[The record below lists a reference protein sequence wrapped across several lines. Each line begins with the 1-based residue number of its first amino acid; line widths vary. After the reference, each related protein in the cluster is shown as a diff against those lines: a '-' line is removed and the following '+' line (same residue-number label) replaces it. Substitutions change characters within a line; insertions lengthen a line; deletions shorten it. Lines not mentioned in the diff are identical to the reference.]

1 MSLVINS
8 QMNVN
13 ADCWL
18 TIGTNCHVSLA
29 IRKSSSGQKFSKTE
43 VKKTLSKST
52 PFYRFQTF
60 SRSYTLPGSSRSASK
75 TRKKKKNAAKLI
87 NRSRKNQEQ
96 YVEQTRQIFET
107 SLTLACLFRN
117 DIITTSA
124 RIQFH

>member
-1 MSLVINS
+1 
-8 QMNVN
+8 MNVN

-29 IRKSSSGQKFSKTE
+29 IRKSSSGQKFFQNRSKKNSLE
-43 VKKTLSKST
+43 MYSLLSLSN
-52 PFYRFQTF
+52 FF
-60 SRSYTLPGSSRSASK
+60 SVVHLTGKQSKRVENAS
-75 TRKKKKNAAKLI
+75 KKKNAAKLI